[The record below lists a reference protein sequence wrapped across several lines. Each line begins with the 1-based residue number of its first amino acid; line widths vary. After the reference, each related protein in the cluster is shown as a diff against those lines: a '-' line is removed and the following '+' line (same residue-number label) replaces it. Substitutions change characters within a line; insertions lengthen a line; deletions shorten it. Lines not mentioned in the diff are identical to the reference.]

1 LKENVVKART
11 AIITLA
17 DALMLVGMVLLAV
30 DDITRVNQGEQI
42 PLTNHALLFALLALA
57 VAIFVAAWPRDA

>member
-1 LKENVVKART
+1 
-11 AIITLA
+11 
-17 DALMLVGMVLLAV
+17 MLVGMVLLAV

>member
-1 LKENVVKART
+1 MKARN
-11 AIITLA
+11 AIIILA

>member
-1 LKENVVKART
+1 LKENVVKARN
-11 AIITLA
+11 AIIILA